1 MKLRNACTIFLVA
14 VLMLILLPAT
24 TVHVHAEPSADGCP
38 DSDDGQHAWE
48 DEDGP
53 DACTIIWKC
62 VYCGKEIAE
71 SEHSV
76 RQWTDHAPTCTEAG
90 YRTGTCLVCGKT
102 IREEGDPAL
111 GHTPVTVPGKAATCT
126 EDGLTDGSKCS
137 VCGVILTEQTVIP
150 ALGHDW
156 GEGVVTKEPE
166 GFTPGERTYTCR
178 HDPSHTKTEPIEPG
192 SNLFYSL
199 RNLTPQINLVPLH
212 IVEQP
217 QGAFISHDDGE
228 ECTLSVTVEGGVS
241 PYTYQWYYKG
251 ALFFTQVSGETVQLS
266 NVHRFTEGNS

>member
-38 DSDDGQHAWE
+38 DSDDGKHAWE
-48 DEDGP
+48 DEDGS
-53 DACTIIWKC
+53 DACTIIGKC

-76 RQWTDHAPTCTEAG
+76 RQWTDHAPTCTEDG

-137 VCGVILTEQTVIP
+137 VCGVILTEQTTIS

-156 GEGVVTKEPE
+156 AQPMYEWAEDNSFCTG
-166 GFTPGERTYTCR
+166 RTHCLR
-178 HDPSHTKTEPIEPG
+178 DDSHI
-192 SNLFYSL
+192 LDIFL
-199 RNLTPQINLVPLH
+199 VINL
-212 IVEQP
+212 
-217 QGAFISHDDGE
+217 AF
-228 ECTLSVTVEGGVS
+228 
-241 PYTYQWYYKG
+241 
-251 ALFFTQVSGETVQLS
+251 
-266 NVHRFTEGNS
+266 